1 MRVSAEELVRR
12 ADRALA
18 DQPLAPGAPPRVP
31 KGAPRRGTMDPT
43 ASAKLDRAIRGFR
56 DRQAGLVADATA
68 VLERRPGKMTEAEV
82 TASVHRGLWIAWARY
97 MAAPDAKAA
106 FQTATAF
113 GIFFDKWR
121 LTQGLPTAITEA
133 RRYERWEL
141 LAKIHAELETRG
153 AGETTEPPALGGNPQ
168 AAARRDEPDEP
179 A

>member
-18 DQPLAPGAPPRVP
+18 DQPLAPSAVPPRVAKRP
-31 KGAPRRGTMDPT
+31 PRRGTGDAT
-43 ASAKLDRAIRGFR
+43 VSAKLDRAIRGFR
-56 DRQAGLVADATA
+56 DRQAGLVTEAAA
-68 VLERRPGKMTEAEV
+68 VLERRPGKMTDAEA

-121 LTQGLPTAITEA
+121 LTQGLPTAITEE
-133 RRYERWEL
+133 RRYERLEL
-141 LAKIHAELETRG
+141 LAKIHAVLETRG
-153 AGETTEPPALGGNPQ
+153 AGVPMEPPGAGAALPEKGAGCG
-168 AAARRDEPDEP
+168 RE
-179 A
+179 